1 MAGILTRKF
10 TISTLFINKEKADLV
25 KSQDISNTRKHM
37 QTPRLNIVLQRINVE
52 DGARICAPNFKIFPQ
67 SIEMVRQTKNKNKG
81 SKSMKAVSF
90 NNL

>member
-10 TISTLFINKEKADLV
+10 TVSNLCINKEKADLE

-67 SIEMVRQTKNKNKG
+67 SIEMIRQTNNKG

-90 NNL
+90 NN